1 MKHLTTLGDAALLD
15 RIERLDR
22 EEHVLL
28 QSAMA
33 RVSRA
38 EAEGVWVGSDPSYRY
53 LSAHLTKVRDELLK
67 AENEFLRR
75 GTLGL
80 ERVA

>member
-28 QSAMA
+28 ESAMA

-38 EAEGVWVGSDPSYRY
+38 EAEGVWVWSDPSYRY

-67 AENEFLRR
+67 AESEFLRR